1 MCVFCHVIWIVL
13 NGCRVVCENSAVF
26 TGYMVAA
33 YGVNILRFSIQSYR
47 YLYLFVCNAVAAR
60 FRLPHE
66 NVKLKN
72 ADYEKNGNYRVG
84 SRFYPCVRFGR
95 SL

>member
-1 MCVFCHVIWIVL
+1 MKRPAKGVWRVCFCHVISIVL
-13 NGCRVVCENSAVF
+13 NGCCRVVCENSAVF

-33 YGVNILRFSIQSYR
+33 YGVNILRFLIQSYC

-66 NVKLKN
+66 RMLN
-72 ADYEKNGNYRVG
+72 
-84 SRFYPCVRFGR
+84 
-95 SL
+95 